1 MQALH
6 HSATSNHCTLD
17 EMDGLGRQ
25 VRNITRTRLR
35 LGSQTT
41 FSPLLFFVPL
51 HTQML
56 LVDPSIQRAFDRI
69 DCTPTSCGSHH
80 VTFNPGEDVPRHS
93 SPSSTGL
100 PHKIDRPSTTTAPP
114 STTSSVTTIQQATA
128 ARPCHHPRRSMEEYV
143 FEWKRV
149 FTVDGLQHYN
159 YLPSVY
165 SSVLSASILFNQAV
179 ILHTGGVPKSRRAL
193 ERALTLYS
201 MAAKRLFEG
210 CPRHLLMADE
220 YTTTL
225 TCAVLN
231 NTGYLLHQMGEYGGS
246 QLCFTRMNEFL
257 HQLGPSQS
265 IHEKRRRDEFGL
277 NILIFWRPLSGA
289 ASA

>member
-1 MQALH
+1 
-6 HSATSNHCTLD
+6 
-17 EMDGLGRQ
+17 
-25 VRNITRTRLR
+25 
-35 LGSQTT
+35 
-41 FSPLLFFVPL
+41 
-51 HTQML
+51 ML
-56 LVDPSIQRAFDRI
+56 LVDPSIQRAFDKI
-69 DCTPTSCGSHH
+69 DCSPTHCGSHR
-80 VTFNPGEDVPRHS
+80 VTSIPGEAGREIKPA
-93 SPSSTGL
+93 TTTL
-100 PHKIDRPSTTTAPP
+100 PHKIDRPTSTSIEPPPASVVTMSTTTR
-114 STTSSVTTIQQATA
+114 STNT
-128 ARPCHHPRRSMEEYV
+128 RRSMDEYV

-159 YLPSVY
+159 YQPLVY

-179 ILHTGGVPKSRRAL
+179 VLHTGGVPTSRRAL

-210 CPRHLLMADE
+210 CPRHLLMEDE

-246 QLCFTRMNEFL
+246 QLCFTRLNEFL

-289 ASA
+289 AAA